1 MILLI
6 IHHVGLTLQNTD
18 EVFTSETFEL
28 VLSDWSGRGSDIF
41 LLTSKVL
48 LYWHLIHRLKLSFK
62 GSVYYPSKLILRT
75 LSVFLGLIICI
86 ALALCVF
93 FVLYIINRAP
103 MISDSHTA
111 TMLLVAGMAT
121 LMVSDCFISSL
132 ILASFVRGRYGL
144 VFAIKETVVMDEVE
158 LGGMMDD
165 AQYADA
171 CAQFD
176 AYIEDEEDG
185 AGACNHERSRSDKSR
200 TSTMSSCSIPIVDV
214 AATKSVLKKASH
226 EMSGKQEKLVKTIS
240 KSTLLSSIAIAST
253 FLFLAM
259 RICILVLHEKGTV
272 VLVYT
277 LCGSLDATLDLCVV
291 CLNFVFAAKWY
302 ERFCWRLDNWCLVK
316 CKKCAAR
323 GIYRANKQK
332 YLYGDDS
339 DDFSYRAM
347 A

>member
-1 MILLI
+1 M
-6 IHHVGLTLQNTD
+6 
-18 EVFTSETFEL
+18 
-28 VLSDWSGRGSDIF
+28 
-41 LLTSKVL
+41 
-48 LYWHLIHRLKLSFK
+48 
-62 GSVYYPSKLILRT
+62 
-75 LSVFLGLIICI
+75 
-86 ALALCVF
+86 
-93 FVLYIINRAP
+93 
-103 MISDSHTA
+103 
-111 TMLLVAGMAT
+111 GMH
-121 LMVSDCFISSL
+121 
-132 ILASFVRGRYGL
+132 
-144 VFAIKETVVMDEVE
+144 
-158 LGGMMDD
+158 D

-171 CAQFD
+171 VALFEASLD
-176 AYIEDEEDG
+176 DDECDSNE
-185 AGACNHERSRSDKSR
+185 KSR
-200 TSTMSSCSIPIVDV
+200 TDTMSSGVAFVDV

-226 EMSGKQEKLVKTIS
+226 EMSGKQERLVKTIS

-277 LCGSLDATLDLCVV
+277 LCGSVDATLDLCVV

-316 CKKCAAR
+316 CKNCAAR
-323 GIYRANKQK
+323 AIYRANKQK